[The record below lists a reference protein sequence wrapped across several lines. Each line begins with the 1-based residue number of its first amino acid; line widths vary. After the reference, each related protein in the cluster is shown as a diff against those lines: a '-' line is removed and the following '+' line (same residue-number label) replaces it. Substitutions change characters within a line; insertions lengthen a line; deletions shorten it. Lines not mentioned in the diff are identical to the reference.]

1 MCVWVSISLI
11 ISCVKKEMHPDSL
24 DLTPTQFS
32 DQNAMSFILTSY
44 LKLEAIE
51 MNYKVFHKILLKI
64 VLTYVCNSS

>member
-1 MCVWVSISLI
+1 MCVGVSISLI
-11 ISCVKKEMHPDSL
+11 ISCVKKERRPVSL
-24 DLTPTQFS
+24 DLTPTQLS

-44 LKLEAIE
+44 LKLEATE

>member
-1 MCVWVSISLI
+1 MCGGVSISLI
-11 ISCVKKEMHPDSL
+11 ISCVKKERHPDSL
-24 DLTPTQFS
+24 DLTSTQLS

>member
-1 MCVWVSISLI
+1 M
-11 ISCVKKEMHPDSL
+11 SCVKKEMHPDSL

-32 DQNAMSFILTSY
+32 DQNAKSFILTSY

-64 VLTYVCNSS
+64 VLTYVCNPS